1 MKDYEKWFK
10 KADSDLKTVV
20 ILLNAEDCLPDI
32 CCFHSQQ
39 CAEKYLKAYL
49 VSRNIKF
56 PKTHDLEVLLNLLIK
71 QNEIFIQLMESIIPL
86 QEFGIAPRYPDDIDE
101 LTSEDAKIALSS
113 ATSIKEFILKNFFI

>member
-10 KADSDLKTVV
+10 KADSDLKNVT
-20 ILLNAEDCLPDI
+20 ILLNSEDCLPDI

-49 VSRNIKF
+49 VSRNVKF

-71 QNEIFIQLMESIIPL
+71 QNEIFLQLMQTIIPL

-101 LTSEDAKIALSS
+101 LTNEDALIAFKN